1 MFKISLIQKISN
13 TLFLISCKG
22 NISQTK
28 SDKENKALNTNAC
41 EDDRELNAH

>member
-1 MFKISLIQKISN
+1 MYKISLIQKISN

-41 EDDRELNAH
+41 EHDRESNVH